1 MSDDRV
7 LLLEPEDALVQDD
20 APAPRLRFE
29 WHADEHGELLP
40 YIEGDHIDRLEQL
53 QEELNRLRE
62 KRRRAARMVTIMPR
76 ERMGK
81 VQKYIGRIVVVL
93 TPLFVGLVAYGA
105 TQVEKLP
112 GHPQLNQTEIV
123 ALMVL
128 GAGAVLPGVVTWLV
142 NLGKHERQVLAD
154 KHDRAREDAWRAAQP
169 EIGEFGELLGKS
181 IEDAVPLLREHLGA
195 EREDPGGGDGAARA
209 RLDLGDGGP
218 DQQRGRRARGAGRH
232 DRVGAVAHGVHAD
245 SGGPRR
251 KRRLG
256 GENRR

>member
-181 IEDAVPLLREHLGA
+181 IEDAVPLLREHLGLNAKIPGA
-195 EREDPGGGDGAARA
+195 ETVLLELDSILAMAGQISNAVGA
-209 RLDLGDGGP
+209 LEE
-218 DQQRGRRARGAGRH
+218 
-232 DRVGAVAHGVHAD
+232 RVGTIESGRSHTACTPIPAD
-245 SGGPRR
+245 RGGSAD
-251 KRRLG
+251 
-256 GENRR
+256 